1 MIKKLLMLFSVMFL
15 MMTSSQT
22 FADLG
27 SAIAKDA
34 VYKRGHGEH
43 PGKGKGRGPHNTPP
57 GQCKKNPSA
66 C

>member
-1 MIKKLLMLFSVMFL
+1 MLFSFL
-15 MMTSSQT
+15 FLVMTSSQT

-27 SAIAKDA
+27 SAMTKNV
-34 VYKRGHGEH
+34 VYKRGHGH
-43 PGKGKGRGPHNTPP
+43 GHGHHGHGHGHGGPHNTPP

>member
-1 MIKKLLMLFSVMFL
+1 MLFSVLFL
-15 MMTSSQT
+15 VMTSSQT

-27 SAIAKDA
+27 SAITKDV
-34 VYKRGHGEH
+34 VYKRGHGH
-43 PGKGKGRGPHNTPP
+43 GHGHGHGGPHNTPP